1 MGVAKDGSTVGA
13 RDDGTIKRFVAC
25 TTDPI
30 IIAGGANSLADGLL
44 ATAAVLRDPKGL
56 AVAPDGTLYIADTVN
71 TVVRRV
77 DPNGIIST
85 YAGITGRFY
94 QDGDDAAP
102 ATEVAIGGVAD
113 IALDAAGNLFIA
125 DPHNGRIRK
134 VDAATQTIHAFAGN
148 GSNGFGGDGGAATA
162 ASLAG
167 PVRAIVDPSGNVIIA
182 DAGNAALRK
191 VTADGKISTI
201 LRGITV
207 TDPNLGDGGAASDA
221 YAGPA
226 HIAID
231 PRNRDIYIADSR

>member
-56 AVAPDGTLYIADTVN
+56 AVAPGGTLYIADAVN

-94 QDGDDAAP
+94 QDGDDAGP
-102 ATEVAIGGVAD
+102 QTEGAVGGVAELRPHARGK
-113 IALDAAGNLFIA
+113 ALPP
-125 DPHNGRIRK
+125 DPAN
-134 VDAATQTIHAFAGN
+134 T
-148 GSNGFGGDGGAATA
+148 
-162 ASLAG
+162 
-167 PVRAIVDPSGNVIIA
+167 
-182 DAGNAALRK
+182 
-191 VTADGKISTI
+191 
-201 LRGITV
+201 
-207 TDPNLGDGGAASDA
+207 
-221 YAGPA
+221 
-226 HIAID
+226 
-231 PRNRDIYIADSR
+231 